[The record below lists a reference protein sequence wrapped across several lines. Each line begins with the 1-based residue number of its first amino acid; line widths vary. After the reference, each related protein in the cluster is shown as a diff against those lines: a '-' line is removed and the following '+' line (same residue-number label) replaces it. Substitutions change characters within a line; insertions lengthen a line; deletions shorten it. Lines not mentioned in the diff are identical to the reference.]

1 MTLETQA
8 WLAVITVGI
17 GTWALRSSLVLVFGR
32 VEIPHRLE
40 RAFRYVAPSVMAAI
54 AVPAFIAP
62 GGQLSLSVAHLA
74 AAAAAIVVAR
84 RIGSFIATLAVGLV
98 TYGLLSAVL

>member
-1 MTLETQA
+1 MTPDATA
-8 WLAVITVGI
+8 WLAVLLVGV
-17 GTWALRSSLVLVFGR
+17 GTWALRSSLVLMLGR
-32 VEIPHRLE
+32 VEIPARLE

-54 AVPAFIAP
+54 AVPAFVAP

-84 RIGSFIATLAVGLV
+84 RVGSFIATLAVGLA
-98 TYGLLSAVL
+98 TYALLSLLL